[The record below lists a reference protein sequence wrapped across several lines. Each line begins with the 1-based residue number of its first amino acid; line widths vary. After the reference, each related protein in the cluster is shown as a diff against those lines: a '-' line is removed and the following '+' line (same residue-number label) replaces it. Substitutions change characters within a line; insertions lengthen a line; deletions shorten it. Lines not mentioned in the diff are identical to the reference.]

1 MIYQKKREYILEY
14 QIRGKGMGE
23 GSRLLDRTMKSV
35 FVFESIHRVMKAEKL
50 LKGKGIKI
58 DLIPV
63 PREISSDCGVAIE
76 LSGDSEA
83 EALFILS
90 EHRISVMECYT
101 KDALGKFEQRKQDS

>member
-1 MIYQKKREYILEY
+1 
-14 QIRGKGMGE
+14 
-23 GSRLLDRTMKSV
+23 MKCV
-35 FVFESIHRVMKAEKL
+35 FVFESVHRVMKAEKF

-83 EALFILS
+83 EALLILR
-90 EHRISVMECYT
+90 ENKISVVDCYI
-101 KDALGKFEQRKQDS
+101 KDLSGRLEKKKEILRDEDVTHEH